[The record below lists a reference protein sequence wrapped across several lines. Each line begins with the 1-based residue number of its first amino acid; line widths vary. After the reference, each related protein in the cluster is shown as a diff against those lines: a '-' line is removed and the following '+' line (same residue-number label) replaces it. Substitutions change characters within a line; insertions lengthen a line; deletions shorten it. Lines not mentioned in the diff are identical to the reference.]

1 MTRLISLREMG
12 KLHYWI
18 TQKDKQRES
27 KPVKKEISNEEP
39 SPGKDTG
46 TWLKAD
52 LPALSGPHQN
62 RPWVQLLRMLAHGVL
77 EV

>member
-12 KLHYWI
+12 QLHSWI
-18 TQKDKQRES
+18 TRKDKLEDSQLPEKKTS
-27 KPVKKEISNEEP
+27 KEKP

-46 TWLKAD
+46 AWLEAG
-52 LPALSGPHQN
+52 LPALYGPHQN
-62 RPWVQLLRMLAHGVL
+62 RPWVQILRALSHGVL